1 LVSIEKEKIFNKKKF
16 IFLGIILGLT
26 LSSFFYFFI
35 IEITAFLLFLIYK
48 FKFNFLKKILE
59 QYKNY
64 LLSIF
69 VFLLLILPFF
79 LNLLFH
85 EKDVTRRACVTYLD
99 FEKKKFL
106 LDHYL
111 NGYIK
116 IEFLLF
122 FIVSSFLVYFANK
135 KKILNYEIINI
146 FFILFLACV
155 FSPVIF
161 IVFSNKACVLYHF
174 NNAIFVWAFL
184 FSIIYFITI
193 MKHFFKIEL
202 NIYTCRIFFVIITFF
217 YCLNTYIEKDNK
229 YNNQVV
235 KEKRIEFQKITT
247 LINDNVIISNST
259 LMTFD
264 SELMIWA
271 IFNDVKYLNLI
282 HSAFAPKTD
291 AMIENDLINSFR
303 FLNLNAHDLKFFLR
317 NKKEG
322 WRYLNINVI
331 YFFMYKYQANSLTTF
346 NNSKNFDVEVAKFI
360 FASSPLYTQQIA
372 IPNEEFI
379 RLEKKFNKT
388 RLQNFN
394 EPEIIVLE
402 KLRPITKNIVIKK
415 NNYCKLHD
423 GNIYILYFKKNS
435 EIKCD

>member
-1 LVSIEKEKIFNKKKF
+1 MN
-16 IFLGIILGLT
+16 
-26 LSSFFYFFI
+26 
-35 IEITAFLLFLIYK
+35 
-48 FKFNFLKKILE
+48 
-59 QYKNY
+59 
-64 LLSIF
+64 
-69 VFLLLILPFF
+69 
-79 LNLLFH
+79 
-85 EKDVTRRACVTYLD
+85 RRACVTYLD